1 MLIWVAGA
9 TVLVLASA
17 AIAAGP
23 IMSRVEQPKYEVV
36 SRDGD
41 YEIRAYAPMIIAQA
55 EVQGARKPAIEEGF
69 RIIGGYIFGAN
80 ATSGKVAMTAPVEIS
95 GPGAM
100 TAPVQQQATTPARAR
115 NETSSD
121 RWSVSFVMPSNWS
134 LDTLPPPVDSR
145 IKLTPVPAQRM
156 LALTFSG
163 SYSDGIL
170 TEKTRELRDYAQQ
183 KGLTVSGA
191 PLLAF
196 YNPPWTLPMLR
207 RNEVMLACSC

>member
-1 MLIWVAGA
+1 MLIGLTGLV
-9 TVLVLASA
+9 VLVLAGA

-23 IMSRVEQPKYEVV
+23 LMSRVEHPKYDVV

-55 EVQGARKPAIEEGF
+55 EVQGARRPAIEEGF

-80 ATSGKVAMTAPVEIS
+80 QGKAKI
-95 GPGAM
+95 AM
-100 TAPVQQQATTPARAR
+100 TAPVQQQAAAAAPADGVA
-115 NETSSD
+115 SD
-121 RWSVSFVMPSNWS
+121 RWSVSFVMPSSWS
-134 LDTLPPPVDSR
+134 LDTLPPPADAR
-145 IKLTPVPAQRM
+145 IKLTPLPAQRM
-156 LALTFSG
+156 LAITFSG

-170 TEKTRELRDYAQQ
+170 ADKTRELRDYAQRQ
-183 KGLTVSGA
+183 GITVSGT

>member
-1 MLIWVAGA
+1 MLIGLTGLVVLVVAG
-9 TVLVLASA
+9 A

-23 IMSRVEQPKYEVV
+23 LMSRVEHPKYDVV

-55 EVQGARKPAIEEGF
+55 EVQGARRPAIEEGF

-80 ATSGKVAMTAPVEIS
+80 QAKAKI
-95 GPGAM
+95 AM
-100 TAPVQQQATTPARAR
+100 TAPVQQQASAATAPADGVA
-115 NETSSD
+115 SD
-121 RWSVSFVMPSNWS
+121 RWSVSFVMPSNWT
-134 LDTLPPPVDSR
+134 LDTLPPPADDR
-145 IKLTPVPAQRM
+145 IKLTPMPAQRM
-156 LALTFSG
+156 VALTFSG

-170 TEKTRELRDYAQQ
+170 ADKTRELRDYAQR
-183 KGLTVSGA
+183 KGLAVSGA

>member
-80 ATSGKVAMTAPVEIS
+80 QAKAKI
-95 GPGAM
+95 AM

>member
-1 MLIWVAGA
+1 
-9 TVLVLASA
+9 
-17 AIAAGP
+17 
-23 IMSRVEQPKYEVV
+23 MSRVEHPKYDIV

-41 YEIRAYAPMIIAQA
+41 YEIRAYAPMIIARA

-80 ATSGKVAMTAPVEIS
+80 QGKAKI
-95 GPGAM
+95 AM
-100 TAPVQQQATTPARAR
+100 TAPVQQQATTPPAAGD
-115 NETSSD
+115 ETTSD

-134 LDTLPPPVDSR
+134 LDTLPPPADNR

-156 LALTFSG
+156 IALTFSG

-170 TEKTRELRDYAQQ
+170 ADKTRELREYAQR

>member
-1 MLIWVAGA
+1 MLVWSIGLV
-9 TVLVLASA
+9 VLALAGA

-23 IMSRVEQPKYEVV
+23 IMSRVEHPRYDVV
-36 SRDGD
+36 RRDGAF
-41 YEIRAYAPMIIAQA
+41 EIRAYAPMIIAQA

-80 ATSGKVAMTAPVEIS
+80 QGKAKI
-95 GPGAM
+95 AM
-100 TAPVQQQATTPARAR
+100 TAPVQQQAATAPA
-115 NETSSD
+115 EGVGSD

-134 LDTLPPPVDSR
+134 LDTLPPPADAR
-145 IKLTPVPAQRM
+145 IKLTPLPAQRM
-156 LALTFSG
+156 IALTFSG

-170 TEKTRELRDYAQQ
+170 ADKTRELRDYAQSQ
-183 KGLTVSGA
+183 GIIVSGA

-207 RNEVMLACSC
+207 RNEIMLACSC

>member
-1 MLIWVAGA
+1 MLIWIAGA
-9 TVLVLASA
+9 TALVLAGA

-23 IMSRVEQPKYEVV
+23 IMSRVEQPKYDVV
-36 SRDGD
+36 SQDGD
-41 YEIRAYAPMIIAQA
+41 FEIRAYAPMIIAQA
-55 EVQGARKPAIEEGF
+55 DVQGARRPAIEEGF
-69 RIIGGYIFGAN
+69 GIIASYIFGAN
-80 ATSGKVAMTAPVEIS
+80 QAKTKI
-95 GPGAM
+95 AM
-100 TAPVQQQATTPARAR
+100 TAPVQQQATALPSAGQ
-115 NETSSD
+115 ETGSD
-121 RWSVSFVMPSNWS
+121 RWSVSFVMPSSWS
-134 LDTLPPPVDSR
+134 LESLPPPADSR

-156 LALTFSG
+156 VALTFSG

-170 TEKTRELRDYAQQ
+170 AEKTRELRDYVQR

>member
-1 MLIWVAGA
+1 MLIGLTGLV
-9 TVLVLASA
+9 VLVLAGA

-23 IMSRVEQPKYEVV
+23 IMSRVEHPRYDVV
-36 SRDGD
+36 KRDGEF
-41 YEIRAYAPMIIAQA
+41 EIRAYAPMIIAQA

-80 ATSGKVAMTAPVEIS
+80 QTKAKI
-95 GPGAM
+95 AM
-100 TAPVQQQATTPARAR
+100 TAPVQQQATAQPPTGG
-115 NETSSD
+115 ETTSD
-121 RWSVSFVMPSNWS
+121 RWSVSFVMPSSWS
-134 LDTLPPPVDSR
+134 LDTLPPPADSR

-156 LALTFSG
+156 VALTFSG

-170 TEKTRELRDYAQQ
+170 AEKTRELRDYAQRQ
-183 KGLTVSGA
+183 GIAVSGT